1 MLVILGCIPNK
12 INLINGGVMVKQ
24 SCWIVVILTLV
35 FFSIGTSQTQRWV
48 YRYNAPGNSTDQA
61 SSLVYGGDGN
71 IYIAGLSYGSGT
83 SRDFTVISLTSTGTQ
98 RWVYRYNG
106 PGDSTDVANSLVCSA
121 DGNIYVAGMST
132 GSGTG
137 SDFTVISLDST
148 GTERWVYRYN
158 GPGNGSDLASSLV
171 YDADGNVYIAGYS
184 TGSGTYYDFTVISL
198 SSFGT
203 QRWVYRYN
211 GPANSWDLAN
221 SLVYGADGNVYIAGY
236 STGSGTSYD
245 FTVISLSST
254 GTQRWVYRYNGP
266 GNYMDYAYSLVYD
279 ADGNIYI
286 AGYSWGTNYDFT
298 VISLSSTGTERW
310 VYRYN
315 GPGNGSDVAYS
326 LVYGTD
332 GNIYVAGFSSG
343 SGTDDFTVISLS
355 STGTQL
361 WVYRYNG
368 PGSGHNYAY
377 SLAYGADGNIYVAG
391 ESWGIG
397 TYEDFTVISLSST
410 GTQRWVYRYNGPG
423 NYMDYAYSL
432 VCGADGNIY
441 VAGRSDGSGTDD
453 DFTVISLNPAIG
465 IEEETAV
472 RFSQTAIRCF
482 GNKIELSLS
491 LSQPANIPI
500 SVYNIT
506 GEKVLAFDFSA
517 SVGTSHHE
525 KDLSFLPTGV
535 YIVKADIENR
545 SLSKKFVVVK

>member
-221 SLVYGADGNVYIAGY
+221 SLVYGADGNIYIAGY
-236 STGSGTSYD
+236 STGSGTSY
-245 FTVISLSST
+245 
-254 GTQRWVYRYNGP
+254 
-266 GNYMDYAYSLVYD
+266 
-279 ADGNIYI
+279 
-286 AGYSWGTNYDFT
+286 
-298 VISLSSTGTERW
+298 
-310 VYRYN
+310 
-315 GPGNGSDVAYS
+315 
-326 LVYGTD
+326 
-332 GNIYVAGFSSG
+332 
-343 SGTDDFTVISLS
+343 DFTVISLS

>member
-1 MLVILGCIPNK
+1 LTNGDIML
-12 INLINGGVMVKQ
+12 KQ
-24 SCWIVVILTLV
+24 NCWIVVILILV
-35 FFSIGTSQTQRWV
+35 LFSIGTSQTERWV
-48 YRYNAPGNSTDQA
+48 YRYNGPGNSTDQA

-106 PGDSTDVANSLVCSA
+106 PGDSTDVANSLVYGA

-148 GTERWVYRYN
+148 GTQRWVYQYN
-158 GPGNGSDLASSLV
+158 APGNGSDLANSLV
-171 YDADGNVYIAGYS
+171 YGADGNVYIAGYS

-198 SSFGT
+198 NSTGT

-221 SLVYGADGNVYIAGY
+221 SLVYGADGNIYIAGY

-245 FTVISLSST
+245 FTVISLSSFGTERWVYRYNGPGNFMDYAYSLVYGADGNIYIAGYSYGIGTSDDFTVISLSSTGTERWVYRYNGPGSGSDVAYSLVYGADGNIYIAGWSYGTTDDFTVISLSSTGNQRWVYRYNGPGSGYDYAKSLVYGADGNIYVAGESWGIGTYEVFTVISLSST

-266 GNYMDYAYSLVYD
+266 GNYMDYAYSLVY
-279 ADGNIYI
+279 
-286 AGYSWGTNYDFT
+286 
-298 VISLSSTGTERW
+298 
-310 VYRYN
+310 
-315 GPGNGSDVAYS
+315 
-326 LVYGTD
+326 
-332 GNIYVAGFSSG
+332 
-343 SGTDDFTVISLS
+343 
-355 STGTQL
+355 
-361 WVYRYNG
+361 
-368 PGSGHNYAY
+368 
-377 SLAYGADGNIYVAG
+377 
-391 ESWGIG
+391 
-397 TYEDFTVISLSST
+397 
-410 GTQRWVYRYNGPG
+410 
-423 NYMDYAYSL
+423 
-432 VCGADGNIY
+432 GADGNIY

-465 IEEETAV
+465 IEEETAD
-472 RFSQTAIRCF
+472 RLPHFAIRCF
-482 GNKIELSLS
+482 GNKIELSLT

-506 GEKVLAFDFSA
+506 GEKVFAFDISA
-517 SVGTSHHE
+517 SAGTSHHE

-535 YIVKADIENR
+535 YIVKADIEDR